1 METAVQKA
9 KIYLDARRGE
19 RVTLE
24 ELSRAVGASPFHLQ
38 RRFKQAFGIS
48 PRDYQDAH
56 RVEAVK
62 SSLKNGSRVTEALFD
77 AGYGSTSRFYEKA
90 ASSLG
95 MAARRYRASGRG
107 EAAPADRRGVQRGGA
122 DRGSR
127 GAGRNSRPH
136 RFLPVGRRRSL
147 AGPGGHP
154 RHGVPAPRVAGA
166 EPHPAGRDAHLR
178 PDRACYRQPGR
189 RARGGQRV
197 RREPGG
203 AGRPLPPR
211 GAHRRRA
218 RRLRLGHRAEETT
231 PGAGEADEE
240 MRAADFGRLVALAA
254 IWGASFLFTR
264 IVAPVLGPALTADL
278 RMLVAGLALVAYF
291 RLAGFDPDWRRWGG
305 KYAFVGLL
313 NSGLPFLL
321 FAYSALYLSAGLMA
335 VLNATA
341 PMWGALFTVLL
352 LGERL
357 SGRRAAGLAL
367 GVVGVAVL
375 SRPDAGTT
383 QAFLAIAACLA
394 ASFLYGLAGVYMK
407 RWAGEV
413 PARGMA

>member
-1 METAVQKA
+1 METAIEKA
-9 KIYLDARRGE
+9 KVYLDARRGE

-24 ELSRAVGASPFHLQ
+24 ELARAVGASPFHLQ
-38 RRFKQAFGIS
+38 RRFKRAFGIS

-56 RVEAVK
+56 RLEAVK
-62 SSLKNGSRVTEALFD
+62 SALKNGSRVTAALFD

-95 MAARRYRASGRG
+95 MAARRYRARGRG
-107 EAAPADRRGVQRGGA
+107 AVKLGDDEAKLRRLIGEEFSAAELIEDPAALGEIRDSIASFVSGQGDLSRVPVDIRGTVFQ
-122 DRGSR
+122 
-127 GAGRNSRPH
+127 
-136 RFLPVGRRRSL
+136 
-147 AGPGGHP
+147 
-154 RHGVPAPRVAGA
+154 
-166 EPHPAGRDAHLR
+166 
-178 PDRACYRQPGR
+178 
-189 RARGGQRV
+189 QRV
-197 RREPGG
+197 RRQPGG

-218 RRLRLGHRAEETT
+218 RRLRLGHRAEEAT

-264 IVAPVLGPALTADL
+264 IVAPVLGPLLTADL

-291 RLAGFDPDWRRWGG
+291 RLVGFDPEWRRWGR

-321 FAYSALYLSAGLMA
+321 FAYSALSLPAGLMA

-341 PMWGALFTVLL
+341 PMWGALLTVLL

-357 SGRRAAGLAL
+357 SARRATGLAL
-367 GVVGVAVL
+367 GVSGVAVL

-394 ASFLYGLAGVYMK
+394 ASFFYGLAGAYMK
-407 RWAGEV
+407 RWAGDV
-413 PARGMA
+413 PARGMAVGTQVAAG